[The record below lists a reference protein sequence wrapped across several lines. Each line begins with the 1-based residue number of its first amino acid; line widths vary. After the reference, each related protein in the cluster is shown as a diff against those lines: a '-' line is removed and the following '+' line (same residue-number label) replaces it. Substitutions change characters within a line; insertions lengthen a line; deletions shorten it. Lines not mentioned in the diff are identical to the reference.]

1 MLIFFSTDKFSSYFR
16 SWRDPPSSCCTLCW
30 RWFFGGS
37 MDSAL
42 LSETSGHY
50 SNNRTKYAVEG
61 LFLKPSYS
69 HHWAVTLL
77 QGCLSLLST
86 VVQAVELLHDLQ
98 HALSFGLWQHQ
109 EYKNSHGQA
118 VCQENDETQ
127 ITKSFLQES
136 KEKKCVHKH
145 LSWFLSLML

>member
-1 MLIFFSTDKFSSYFR
+1 MLIFFLQKNSAHISGAGENHQVHAVPCAEGD
-16 SWRDPPSSCCTLCW
+16 
-30 RWFFGGS
+30 FFGGS
-37 MDSAL
+37 MDSVL

-50 SNNRTKYAVEG
+50 SNKRTKYEVEG
-61 LFLKPSYS
+61 LFLKPSNS

-77 QGCLSLLST
+77 QGCPSLLST

-145 LSWFLSLML
+145 LSWFLYLML